1 MGSSDQKFI
10 GPHLWQRTAVREAS
24 AIALVSAL
32 LFVAYR
38 LSSIFT
44 PVVLAL
50 LAAYLIHP
58 IVKFI
63 EHRSAV

>member
-1 MGSSDQKFI
+1 MGRSDQKFI
-10 GPHLWQRTAVREAS
+10 GADLWQLTAVREAP
-24 AIALVSAL
+24 AIALVTAL

-50 LAAYLIHP
+50 LAAYLIQP
-58 IVKFI
+58 VAKFI
-63 EHRSAV
+63 AHRSTV